1 MVIFIDIIDNGS
13 ISDLELVHWYGTSVS
28 WDFNDIDL
36 FLQK

>member
-13 ISDLELVHWYGTSVS
+13 INDLKLVHWYGTGVS
-28 WDFNDIDL
+28 LDFNDIDL